1 MDDTVVGSQL
11 TAATH
16 LVGIGASAGG
26 VEALERFVESLPVDT
41 GMAFVVVQHLA
52 PDFESVM
59 DQVLGRRTRMP
70 IHSVRD
76 ALTIQA
82 NHLYVMPEGCELLT
96 TRQTLQPVPISADAA
111 RQRPIDHFFV
121 SLAEQWGEAAIAVV
135 LSGTGD
141 DGAEGARAVHDVG
154 GLVIAQTSDSS
165 GFDSM
170 PNNTVATGVV
180 DLVLAPEHIPPAL
193 VRIRDKQE
201 LPIPE
206 PSDNPVYGGVF
217 ALLRRECGL
226 DFNNYKIATV
236 ARRIERRMHEAHL
249 TTMEEFV
256 DFLSANPEEL
266 DQLYR
271 DLLIGVTAFFRD
283 STAWSYLEEEI
294 IPRLLTRAQA
304 QGDLRIWT
312 PGCATGEE
320 VYSLAILVREAM
332 EAQRIQLPVKIFATD
347 VHKGSLE
354 FAASG
359 VYNEN
364 QVASLPQERLARHF
378 ARVTKGYLVK
388 PDIRKM
394 VVFARQDVT
403 TDPPFTK
410 LAMVVCRNMLI
421 YLDAEAQ
428 RNALAM
434 FHFALLKDS
443 FLFLGPSESL
453 GDLVNDFS
461 TENNRFKVFTKRTER
476 RIANA
481 SFRVPPVRRPPM
493 DEHRAPMAPSFSRG
507 AVGGRPASLIRAYD
521 VLMEQYMPASVLVS
535 GSGEIAHTFGD
546 ARRFLHSQTG
556 VASLYLSELVIAD
569 LRLAVISALQ
579 KVHSTG
585 EPLSLNGIKVTLDG
599 ELKRIDLRAR
609 PLPQQGRD
617 TPAYI
622 LLSFE
627 ESARPEPSITPI
639 QMDYSHST
647 DDQVLDLET
656 ELRYTREHLQT
667 AVEDLETS
675 NEELQATNEELM
687 AANEELQSTNEELHS
702 VNEELYTVNREHEG
716 KINELTEL
724 TSDMHNLLKS
734 TEIGTVFLDSE
745 LRIRKF
751 TPTAAYQFNLLEQD
765 IGRPIAHLEKHIEF
779 EDFNEHLEQVLRD
792 QQLFETEVRDRFGA
806 TLLLRMTPYRD
817 AEEQVIGVVVTFVSV
832 ERVMSASR
840 KLRASHEELQRFA
853 YAVSHA
859 LQEPVRI
866 VGTASGAL
874 QQSMGDR
881 LLDHEGEML
890 RAAGEAADQAVQMIK
905 GLLEFA
911 RVETRG
917 TPPAS
922 ASSAAAC
929 YEAIELLRPLI
940 DADGAKIEIDEL
952 PEVYVDRSQLIRV
965 FYHLL
970 DNAVRYSAR
979 PARVQ
984 VSHERSNEMITL
996 RIKDSGYGMSEREL
1010 DRAFE
1015 VFGLIA
1021 PNAGE
1026 GPTGV
1031 GAGLPIC
1038 KRIIERNG
1046 GHIWLESTVGK
1057 GTTVSFTLPRADLS

>member
-1 MDDTVVGSQL
+1 MDDTVVGNQL

-26 VEALERFVESLPVDT
+26 VEALERFVESLPTDS
-41 GMAFVVVQHLA
+41 GMAFVVVQHLS
-52 PDFESVM
+52 PTFESVM

-70 IHSVRD
+70 IHAVRD

-82 NHLYVMPEGCELLT
+82 NRIYVTPEGCELLT
-96 TRQTLQPVPISADAA
+96 TRQTLQPVPLTPDAA
-111 RQRPIDHFFV
+111 RHRPINHFFV

-141 DGAEGARAVHDVG
+141 DGTDGARAVHDAG

-180 DLVLAPEHIPPAL
+180 DLVLAPEHIPSAL
-193 VRIRDKQE
+193 MRIRDKQE

-206 PSDNPVYGGVF
+206 PTDNPIYGGVF
-217 ALLRRECGL
+217 ALLRREYGL
-226 DFNNYKIATV
+226 DFNSYKIATV
-236 ARRIERRMHEAHL
+236 ARRVERRMHEAHL

-256 DFLSANPEEL
+256 DFLSANPDEL

-283 STAWSYLEEEI
+283 STAWTYLEEEV
-294 IPRLLTRAQA
+294 IPKILGRAQS
-304 QGDLRIWT
+304 QGDLRVWT

-320 VYSLAILVREAM
+320 VYSLAMLLREAM
-332 EAQRIQLPVKIFATD
+332 EARRIQLPVKIFATD

-359 VYNEN
+359 VYDEN
-364 QVASLPQERLARHF
+364 HVASLPPERLARHF

-410 LAMVVCRNMLI
+410 LAMVMCRNMLI
-421 YLDAEAQ
+421 YLDAGAQ

-434 FHFALLKDS
+434 FHFALLKDG

-453 GDLVNDFS
+453 GDLVNDYS
-461 TENNRFKVFTKRTER
+461 TESNRFKVFTKRTER

-481 SFRVPPVRRPPM
+481 SFRVPPVRRPPV
-493 DEHRAPMAPSFSRG
+493 DEQRSPVTPSFSRG
-507 AVGGRPASLIRAYD
+507 ALGGRPTSLIRAYD
-521 VLMEQYMPASVLVS
+521 VLMEQYMPASILVS

-546 ARRFLHSQTG
+546 ARRFLQPQTG

-579 KVHSTG
+579 KVHSTE
-585 EPLSLNGIKVTLDG
+585 EPLALNGIKVALDG
-599 ELKRIDLRAR
+599 ELKRIDLHAR
-609 PLPQQGRD
+609 PLPQQGREAAPY
-617 TPAYI
+617 T

-627 ESARPEPSITPI
+627 ESARPMPSAAPI
-639 QMDYSHST
+639 EMDYSEAT

-716 KINELTEL
+716 KIDELTEL

-765 IGRPIAHLEKHIEF
+765 IGRPIAHLDKHIEF
-779 EDFNEHLEQVLRD
+779 DEFNAHLEQVLQDR
-792 QQLFETEVRDRFGA
+792 QLFETEVRDRFGA

-817 AEEQVIGVVVTFVSV
+817 ADEQVVGVVVTFVSV

-840 KLRASHEELQRFA
+840 KLRESHEELQRFA

-881 LLDHEGEML
+881 LHEHEHEML
-890 RAAGEAADQAVQMIK
+890 RAAGQAADQAVQMIK
-905 GLLEFA
+905 GLLEFS

-917 TPPAS
+917 AQPTAICSAS
-922 ASSAAAC
+922 AC
-929 YEAIELLRPLI
+929 LEAIKLLRPLI
-940 DADGAKIEIDEL
+940 DADGAQIELSEI
-952 PEVYVDRSQLIRV
+952 PEVYVDRSQLVRV

-970 DNAVRYSAR
+970 DNAIRYSER
-979 PARVQ
+979 PARVN
-984 VSHERSNEMITL
+984 VSHERNDNMITL
-996 RIKDSGYGMSEREL
+996 RIKDTGNGMSEREL
-1010 DRAFE
+1010 ERAFE

-1021 PNAGE
+1021 PNASD
-1026 GPTGV
+1026 GPTGI
-1031 GAGLPIC
+1031 GTGLPIC

-1046 GHIWLESTVGK
+1046 GHIWLESTVGM
-1057 GTTVSFTLPRADLS
+1057 GTTVSFTLPVS